1 MVFFNETVLKRVVP
15 LKFMIWILLILLLV
29 QVLLDK
35 NDHIYAGISETNSTS
50 SSNFKSEE
58 RQLYAAICLYISFVV
73 WQLLFMFLGITI
85 HFVKTNL
92 FQIIMHV
99 TSVIYMTWSIYAR
112 WPVDYYWALV
122 SILGFLPWILDISLL
137 YWSVLRYRPRGVKKL
152 KNVS

>member
-1 MVFFNETVLKRVVP
+1 
-15 LKFMIWILLILLLV
+15 
-29 QVLLDK
+29 
-35 NDHIYAGISETNSTS
+35 
-50 SSNFKSEE
+50 
-58 RQLYAAICLYISFVV
+58 
-73 WQLLFMFLGITI
+73 MFLGITI

-137 YWSVLRYRPRGVKKL
+137 YWSVLRYRPGGIRIKSYIIGIL
-152 KNVS
+152 NMNENVIFVTSHVISETENR